1 MTDTWSYWLVPYLGI
16 VKYEDIYS
24 TEVLS
29 SFAIGQ
35 GTICNQSDADKD
47 GLADYKE
54 LFGNET
60 DWLDSDTDDDGCLD
74 GPEVQGGRNPMF
86 PDPQG
91 DINGDCALNL
101 ADAVLALRILV
112 GIETSQIS
120 ADEGDVNG
128 DGRVG
133 SEELIWILHRLS
145 GLIWPQEVH

>member
-1 MTDTWSYWLVPYLGI
+1 
-16 VKYEDIYS
+16 
-24 TEVLS
+24 
-29 SFAIGQ
+29 
-35 GTICNQSDADKD
+35 
-47 GLADYKE
+47 
-54 LFGNET
+54 
-60 DWLDSDTDDDGCLD
+60 
-74 GPEVQGGRNPMF
+74 MF